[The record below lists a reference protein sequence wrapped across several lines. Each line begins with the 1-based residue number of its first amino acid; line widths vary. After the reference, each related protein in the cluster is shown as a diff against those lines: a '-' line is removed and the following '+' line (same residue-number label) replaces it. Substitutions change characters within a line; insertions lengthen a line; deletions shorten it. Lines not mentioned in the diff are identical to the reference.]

1 MLQLKRLTVV
11 DFIALASE
19 KLRMSVEKANNGAI
33 AFCLLTGL

>member
-19 KLRMSVEKANNGAI
+19 KLRMSLEKANSSAI
-33 AFCLLTGL
+33 AACLLIGL